1 MRDIVL
7 RDDTLAEAETQR
19 DAAVIGQLPAECA
32 ELRKA
37 LDATRGEMS
46 ALRHAFDDLHRQH
59 RRTSDQLDRMRG
71 ELSEAHAQLR
81 YEAAQNARGNTP
93 CQRKVAR
100 QQGTSPSPSRFS
112 SRPDSLMLEGHVAL
126 MNSGQNK
133 NTALWGLDGGES
145 RKGQPAA
152 SEVTSRSRP
161 ETMRA
166 KESDVD
172 ARKG

>member
-19 DAAVIGQLPAECA
+19 DAAVLGQLPAECA
-32 ELRKA
+32 ELRKS
-37 LDATRGEMS
+37 LDATRAEMS

-59 RRTSDQLDRMRG
+59 RRTSDHLDHLRG

-81 YEAAQNARGNTP
+81 HEASQNARGHTP

-112 SRPDSLMLEGHVAL
+112 SRPDSLVLEDRVAL
-126 MNSGQNK
+126 MNPVQNQ
-133 NTALWGLDGGES
+133 NTAPWGAAAKVAWS
-145 RKGQPAA
+145 RL
-152 SEVTSRSRP
+152 

-166 KESDVD
+166 KTSDVD

>member
-19 DAAVIGQLPAECA
+19 DAAVIGKLPGECA

-37 LDATRGEMS
+37 LDAIRAEMS

-81 YEAAQNARGNTP
+81 YETAQNARGNTP

-100 QQGTSPSPSRFS
+100 QQGTSPSPSR
-112 SRPDSLMLEGHVAL
+112 PDSLMLEDPVAL
-126 MNSGQNK
+126 MNSGQNQ
-133 NTALWGLDGGES
+133 NTAPWGLDGGES

-152 SEVTSRSRP
+152 SEVTSRSGL